1 MKNWVAGKHESAAR
15 VDPAIAAIITSV
27 VDLIVMLDLHTKLG
41 IAPEQLLGVL
51 LHVAV
56 IATLLRTVQTN
67 YKRKPKPKEAAPEPE
82 AEVETPQEP
91 EAPEPE

>member
-15 VDPAIAAIITSV
+15 VDPAIAAIITSI
-27 VDLIVMLDLHTKLG
+27 VDMIVMFDLHTKLG
-41 IAPEQLLGVL
+41 IAPEQLLGAL
-51 LHVAV
+51 LHIAV

-67 YKRKPKPKEAAPEPE
+67 YKRKPKEVAPEPE
-82 AEVETPQEP
+82 PEVETPEET